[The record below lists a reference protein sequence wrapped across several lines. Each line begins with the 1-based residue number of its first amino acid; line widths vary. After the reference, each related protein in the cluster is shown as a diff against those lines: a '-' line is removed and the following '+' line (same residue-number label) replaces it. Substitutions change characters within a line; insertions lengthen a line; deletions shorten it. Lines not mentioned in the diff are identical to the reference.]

1 MLNALSYGLDYNDK
15 LTVPFDTSVCRQ
27 SKSVKDNLE
36 IIKIALSLRDEF
48 QLGGYLRSKIK
59 KIALEPASAYSVLVY
74 MY

>member
-1 MLNALSYGLDYNDK
+1 MPL
-15 LTVPFDTSVCRQ
+15 DTSVCRQ

-48 QLGGYLRSKIK
+48 QLAGYLRSKIK

-74 MY
+74 MYWDLNYY